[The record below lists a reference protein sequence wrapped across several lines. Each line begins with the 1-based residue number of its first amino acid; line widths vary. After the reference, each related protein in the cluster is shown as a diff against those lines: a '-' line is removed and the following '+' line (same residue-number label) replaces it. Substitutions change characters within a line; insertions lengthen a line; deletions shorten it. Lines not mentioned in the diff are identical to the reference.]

1 MATGNVLLSDDWVPH
16 VREPSFD
23 NRSKLAGVVRKLS
36 MNGNNIMAEIITR
49 DQVLSVT
56 SIEGMLSM
64 VRNWTRPEW
73 NTPDPMHPGLP
84 PSQAV
89 IASESV
95 KRAGN
100 ALNLLYRISE
110 KTNREEDWAL
120 VDEWAEVW
128 IESML
133 RASACHLPILPQET
147 LAALVTAAVD
157 TSLGSWDAGK
167 ALTLWNQLVQE
178 GHNQH
183 VSGQVGHQCP
193 RHGGEVRGQALHD
206 EALSVLHGVR
216 RPEPQQDQED
226 GKGLGEQDGAFSIP
240 AERGSSRGRNLSQDI
255 SMNKDGIFMTIVIVV
270 NVDAG

>member
-167 ALTLWNQLVQE
+167 ALTLWNQLGFRKDTISASAARWATSAPDTVARS
-178 GHNQH
+178 
-183 VSGQVGHQCP
+183 VA
-193 RHGGEVRGQALHD
+193 RHFMMKHYLFYMECA
-206 EALSVLHGVR
+206 ALSPSRTR
-216 RPEPQQDQED
+216 RTARDWVSRTENFLSLLRE
-226 GKGLGEQDGAFSIP
+226 AA
-240 AERGSSRGRNLSQDI
+240 AEEEI
-255 SMNKDGIFMTIVIVV
+255 SARTS
-270 NVDAG
+270 A